1 MIMTVY
7 VTKLVNRR
15 EKESEMK
22 QYVKIGIEFKD
33 EFDVDFCIFM
43 KFLETSRIK
52 DYNNGKL
59 QIFMKTNA
67 WEI

>member
-1 MIMTVY
+1 
-7 VTKLVNRR
+7 
-15 EKESEMK
+15 MK
-22 QYVKIGIEFKD
+22 HYVKIGIEFKD